1 MFIILVSNFH
11 ARITSTVILKV
22 AEHSFS
28 SAQRLVSGA
37 MHCGANFSCKT
48 KMATT
53 LIFPCSSRV
62 ISLAR
67 VFALLQ
73 IGRTCCVDFSIAVL
87 FQRKHQNQ
95 KIFFLRFQAFG
106 SQSGL
111 ASRSRPRGQF
121 QRKKFLLLLGLAYHG
136 RLIGKTAVCGE
147 NDEKDTPKVQPRQLN
162 VVK

>member
-73 IGRTCCVDFSIAVL
+73 IGRTCCVVFLIAVR
-87 FQRKHQNQ
+87 FQRKHQSQ
-95 KIFFLRFQAFG
+95 KIFFKISSIRQSEWTRLVIASARTVSAKIISALAGFG
-106 SQSGL
+106 LSW
-111 ASRSRPRGQF
+111 P
-121 QRKKFLLLLGLAYHG
+121 
-136 RLIGKTAVCGE
+136 
-147 NDEKDTPKVQPRQLN
+147 
-162 VVK
+162 VVW